1 MVLVNFDGKLNFD
14 CKMMILVDFDGKL
27 GFDRKMMFLT
37 LVTRF

>member
-27 GFDRKMMFLT
+27 GFDRKMMFWT